1 MPTRLH
7 VCSLCGAA
15 AESFEPGP
23 DGRLG
28 AACPSCGSLERDRF
42 LVFLID
48 LIVPHAA
55 NTGAIVEIGPAKP
68 ITRRLRRTGPVV
80 RLDLDPRARRVDL
93 AGDLTKLPIRTGSV
107 DALVCYHVLE
117 HVVDDLTSIEE
128 IARVLSP
135 SGVAIIEVP
144 VKPGETDEDVNAP
157 VEERIRRFGQADHL
171 RYYGVE
177 DFERRLNEHGLR
189 FQPLVIEDVVDPW
202 MLETLRLTPQERIW
216 LCTRI
221 DCEEPEFVRNV
232 PHRWSEALES
242 LVDSVAMNARRSG
255 ARVERLEAKVERLEA
270 RAARLDARNK
280 KLKQRV
286 QTLRTNRQGQRG
298 SRLRAIAARRS
309 RGRSA
314 EL

>member
-15 AESFEPGP
+15 AETFEPGP
-23 DGRLG
+23 DGRLD

-48 LIVPHAA
+48 LIVPHAV

-135 SGVAIIEVP
+135 SGVAIVQVP
-144 VKPGETDEDVNAP
+144 IKPDPTDEDVNAP
-157 VEERIRRFGQADHL
+157 VEERIRRFGQADHV
-171 RYYGVE
+171 RFYGAE
-177 DFERRLNEHGLR
+177 DFERRLNVHGLR
-189 FQPLVIEDVVDPW
+189 FERLVIEDVVDPW
-202 MLETLRLTPQERIW
+202 MLETLRLNPWERVW
-216 LCTRI
+216 LCTRHDGI
-221 DCEEPEFVRNV
+221 EPEFVRTV
-232 PHRWSEALES
+232 PQRWSEALES
-242 LVDSVAMNARRSG
+242 LVDSVAKNARRS
-255 ARVERLEAKVERLEA
+255 ATRAEQLEVKVERLEA
-270 RAARLDARNK
+270 RAARLEARNK

-286 QTLRTNRQGQRG
+286 QTLRTNQQGQRG
-298 SRLRAIAARRS
+298 SRLREIAARRL
-309 RGRSA
+309 RG
-314 EL
+314 